1 MIHTRFRLDLM
12 VCSLSRKNQAEME
25 KKMTTPT
32 LPPLAMKNRKKISI
46 ASGSLLIGKP
56 FWVIKWYIRIM
67 NIAMMRSS
75 SMLEFLCPPPICAS
89 GMCRC
94 AVFGVYAVVVLRVL
108 VLFAHNS
115 PLICGLSS
123 LRILHTQTD
132 WDILLK
138 DKIEQMFE
146 CVVCCC

>member
-75 SMLEFLCPPPICAS
+75 SMLEFLCPPPFAIRECAGAPCLAFMRLS
-89 GMCRC
+89 FS
-94 AVFGVYAVVVLRVL
+94 ASWFF
-108 VLFAHNS
+108 FAHNS

-146 CVVCCC
+146 CVVCCR

>member
-1 MIHTRFRLDLM
+1 MSVRLQNRSSRSMIHTRFRLDLM

-25 KKMTTPT
+25 KKMTTPA

-75 SMLEFLCPPPICAS
+75 SMLEFLCPPPPFAIRECAGAPCLAFMRLS
-89 GMCRC
+89 FS
-94 AVFGVYAVVVLRVL
+94 ASWFF
-108 VLFAHNS
+108 LF
-115 PLICGLSS
+115 
-123 LRILHTQTD
+123 T
-132 WDILLK
+132 ILLWSVASLPSESYTPK
-138 DKIEQMFE
+138 PTGIFY
-146 CVVCCC
+146 

>member
-1 MIHTRFRLDLM
+1 MSVRLQNRSSRSMIHTRFRLDLM

-75 SMLEFLCPPPICAS
+75 SMLEFLCPPHLRFGNVPVRRVWRLC
-89 GMCRC
+89 GCR
-94 AVFGVYAVVVLRVL
+94 
-108 VLFAHNS
+108 S
-115 PLICGLSS
+115 PRPGSFCSQFSSS
-123 LRILHTQTD
+123 LWSLFPPNPTHPNRLVYSI
-132 WDILLK
+132 K
-138 DKIEQMFE
+138 R
-146 CVVCCC
+146 